1 MDIKPGK
8 KETETTLIDLEE
20 ELAKVK
26 KERMITDIENIVIKS
41 QPSEQKSFASSRS
54 SDNGKGRSAKKVED
68 PKNTKPITNFFK
80 FEFKRTN
87 KVTTK

>member
-1 MDIKPGK
+1 MDIKTEQ

-26 KERMITDIENIVIKS
+26 KERMINDIENIVIKS
-41 QPSEQKSFASSRS
+41 QPSKQNSFTGNRS
-54 SDNGKGRSAKKVED
+54 SDNGKGRNAKKVED

-80 FEFKRTN
+80 FEFKRAN